1 MFPTI
6 QYSLHFGHIHL
17 SHSFVA
23 DEVTGCGVAFRILTT
38 HQQHRKVLYR
48 QVEEL
53 EGARHW
59 LQSQRASW
67 LGLGLTRAPPPSPY
81 PY

>member
-1 MFPTI
+1 
-6 QYSLHFGHIHL
+6 
-17 SHSFVA
+17 
-23 DEVTGCGVAFRILTT
+23 VAFRILTT

-81 PY
+81 PYWLNTVTYSERKKCLHCISTEKLCG